1 MSGLM
6 HRRSDCRLCG
16 GHDLIR
22 VLSLTPTPPANAFV
36 TAAESD
42 KEQQC
47 FPLDLYFCQACTHI
61 QLLDVVNP
69 ELLFSEYVYVSGTSA
84 SFVAHLD
91 NYAQTLVARFGL
103 SSQDLIVDIGSN
115 DGTLLAAF
123 KKGGLQVLGVDP
135 AHRLAEEATRRG
147 LETLP
152 EFFTSEVARRVRET
166 YGAARVVTA
175 NNVFAHA
182 DDLAEILRGVRI
194 LLRNDG
200 IFVFEVSYLLD
211 VLQKTLFDTIYHEH
225 LSYHSVAPLARFFAA
240 NGFEL
245 FSVTRIPTH
254 GGSIR
259 GYAKIAGAQYK
270 PDGSVE
276 SLRRLEHKNGLDD
289 PESFSDFSA
298 RITAR
303 KAELREVLIGIR
315 ARGKKIV
322 GFGAPA
328 KATTLMYHFDL
339 GPMLSYIIDDNPLK
353 QGLYSPGFHIPVFP
367 SSRLYEESDPP
378 YVLILAWN
386 FADTIMQ
393 NHASLS
399 KAGGHFI
406 VPLPTV
412 QVS

>member
-1 MSGLM
+1 M
-6 HRRSDCRLCG
+6 
-16 GHDLIR
+16 
-22 VLSLTPTPPANAFV
+22 
-36 TAAESD
+36 
-42 KEQQC
+42 
-47 FPLDLYFCQACTHI
+47 YFCQACTHV
-61 QLLDVVNP
+61 QLLDVVDP

-84 SFVAHLD
+84 SFVTHLD
-91 NYAQTLVARFGL
+91 NYAQTLVDRFNL
-103 SSQDLIVDIGSN
+103 ASTDLIVDIGSN

-123 KKGGLQVLGVDP
+123 KKRGLQVLGIDP

-152 EFFTSEVARRVRET
+152 EFFSSGVARSVRKT
-166 YGAARVVTA
+166 HGAARVITA

-194 LLRNDG
+194 LLRDDG

-245 FSVTRIPTH
+245 FSVTRVSTH

-259 GYAKIAGAQYK
+259 GYAKIAGAPYK

-276 SLRRLEHKNGLDD
+276 SLQQLEHENALDN
-289 PESFSDFSA
+289 PESFSVFSA
-298 RITAR
+298 RIAAR
-303 KAELREVLIGIR
+303 KAELHKVLTDIR
-315 ARGKKIV
+315 KQNKKVV

-353 QGLYSPGFHIPVFP
+353 QGLYSPGFHIPVLP

-386 FADTIMQ
+386 FSDAIMQ
-393 NHASLS
+393 NHARLRE
-399 KAGGHFI
+399 AGGHFI
-406 VPLPTV
+406 IPLPTV
-412 QVS
+412 QVL